1 MRLDGVEPAR
11 GGGRVD
17 GLDVVGG
24 HERLQAGVLVGV
36 EVVHHHVEPR
46 GEWVAGP
53 QAGKDGQQVG
63 NGLALAHLADEAV
76 GMDIVEREQLLS
88 AVEPAVGGAE
98 ALRVA
103 DRCPGASPK
112 RPQLE
117 RATLVE
123 ADDGAI
129 WRIALV
135 EVEDAVFFTSKS
147 GSGDCFQVFVC

>member
-17 GLDVVGG
+17 GLDVVAG

-63 NGLALAHLADEAV
+63 DGLALAHLAHEAV
-76 GMDIVEREQLLS
+76 GMDIVESEELLRALK
-88 AVEPAVGGAE
+88 AVVGSAE
-98 ALRVA
+98 ALGVA
-103 DRCPGASPK
+103 DR
-112 RPQLE
+112 
-117 RATLVE
+117 
-123 ADDGAI
+123 
-129 WRIALV
+129 
-135 EVEDAVFFTSKS
+135 
-147 GSGDCFQVFVC
+147 